1 MAAERVM
8 KSVSKFIEGKLK
20 LKVNQD
26 KSKTER
32 SRKVKF
38 LGITIDGRGC
48 RVISQES
55 MQRARRKVVELTPRG
70 THLPIEKSVCLS
82 AKRTKPDRL
91 SHSTCGE
98 RSMKESVH
106 VVAPIKSVSIFAQIS
121 LDVFV

>member
-1 MAAERVM
+1 M
-8 KSVSKFIEGKLK
+8 STKLFTRNFSEPILSTK
-20 LKVNQD
+20 DWPYPCNAVFNPGA
-26 KSKTER
+26 
-32 SRKVKF
+32 VKQK
-38 LGITIDGRGC
+38 D
-48 RVISQES
+48 
-55 MQRARRKVVELTPRG
+55 
-70 THLPIEKSVCLS
+70 VCLS